1 MKSYVAPFYTKAQL
15 EELDENQIHFP
26 YSDDDATYVGKDHQY
41 ELTSKYFQ
49 ERGRNLDLEVD
60 GTQPDK
66 VALFLTAVRRKFY
79 SYIYTHNKSS
89 RNQINYMIAKTFK

>member
-1 MKSYVAPFYTKAQL
+1 MAY
-15 EELDENQIHFP
+15 
-26 YSDDDATYVGKDHQY
+26 
-41 ELTSKYFQ
+41 
-49 ERGRNLDLEVD
+49 LDLEVD

-89 RNQINYMIAKTFK
+89 RNQINYLIAVRSLRNYPKYEYRQTFL